1 MRKPIIIGTICL
13 MVLGGIY
20 FPFVNHLEPF
30 EEGIAWDR
38 ITGVVSLQNKGWN
51 ITAPWVLVAR
61 IDTRPMR
68 VCVTTAG
75 RGFNCKLVQFAPNA
89 YKKFVETE
97 GLYYYWWANRI
108 SINLGYDEE
117 YRGMRDLLRGY
128 AYDVRHYPFV
138 STLRDYEELR

>member
-1 MRKPIIIGTICL
+1 MICL
-13 MVLGGIY
+13 AVLGGIY
-20 FPFVNHLEPF
+20 LPFVNYLEPF
-30 EEGIAWDR
+30 EEGIVWNR

-61 IDTRPMR
+61 IDTRPTR

-75 RGFNCKLVQFAPNA
+75 RGFNCKLVRFEPNV
-89 YKKFVETE
+89 YKEFVKTE

-108 SINLGYDEE
+108 SVNFGYDEE

-138 STLRDYEELR
+138 ITLRDYEESR